1 MIRMCARPRGPL
13 AVELG
18 EGDVVELVGMD
29 GQALDVSGRR
39 KLLLCR
45 CGASGSRP
53 LCDGAHNRI
62 GFEAPPATGED
73 PDET

>member
-13 AVELG
+13 SVELG
-18 EGDVVELVGMD
+18 EGDSLELLGVD
-29 GQALDVSGRR
+29 GTPVDVTGRR

-45 CGASGSRP
+45 CGASASRP

-62 GFEAPPATGED
+62 GFEAPPVT
-73 PDET
+73 DEEPTDI

>member
-18 EGDVVELVGMD
+18 EGDMVELVGVD
-29 GQALDVSGRR
+29 GAPIDVSGRR

-45 CGASGSRP
+45 CGASASRP

-62 GFEAPPATGED
+62 AFEAPPAPADQDT
-73 PDET
+73 ET